1 MFEIVEFHWAD
12 PEALGFLL
20 LCEALFDACITQS
33 FTRAPAFV
41 VIRTHLAL
49 AFAELA
55 RPHSRLASTIAARYG
70 VREFRSSTFRTNN
83 LDHHHSPF
91 FSARSRSCGRAH
103 WFLKTRTFF
112 PPVLFKKLRGREGRD
127 STRSEAPP
135 PMSACVAVQFRRDG
149 AKRSLRTGAAELS
162 KARARRRGGEI
173 FSAAPLAR
181 YEKS

>member
-1 MFEIVEFHWAD
+1 MFDIVEIHRTDTEPF
-12 PEALGFLL
+12 GFLL
-20 LCEALFDACITQS
+20 LCAALLDACIAHRLA
-33 FTRAPAFV
+33 RAPAFIG
-41 VIRTHLAL
+41 IRIHL
-49 AFAELA
+49 AFASTEFA
-55 RPHSRLASTIAARYG
+55 RPHTRLAPTIAARYG
-70 VREFRSSTFRTNN
+70 VRGFRSSTFRTNN
-83 LDHHHSPF
+83 LDHHSSPF

-162 KARARRRGGEI
+162 KARARRRGGE
-173 FSAAPLAR
+173 
-181 YEKS
+181 